1 MRVGSCDTFRHSDAK
16 RRKSLK
22 TVPLRESPSLKTVEI
37 IKAVLERPTQGAVVS
52 ELRARCRV
60 LDALDRVPPDATEL
74 YLEDADHDTLVRA
87 VNTFVFG
94 LASKELLA
102 IGCWQRTR
110 RRPSTTAS
118 TRRPRVRGR
127 GQPTPPATR
136 SSFPAWP

>member
-1 MRVGSCDTFRHSDAK
+1 M
-16 RRKSLK
+16 K

-60 LDALDRVPPDATEL
+60 LDALDRVQPDATEL

-94 LASKELLA
+94 VATKDVLA
-102 IGCWQRTR
+102 IVDDILEAKPPRESGVRNQ
-110 RRPSTTAS
+110 AS
-118 TRRPRVRGR
+118 GSA
-127 GQPTPPATR
+127 PAA
-136 SSFPAWP
+136 SSS